1 MEVITV
7 TSQGQD
13 AAKFISNF
21 SNSIRLSDN
30 YEVGLLKIAHPP
42 TMNITNIN
50 NRMFIHNKE
59 KDAIAILKIPAGFYE
74 TTHDVVQAMEKSL
87 SNYNGTKDNYSGA
100 HQPIADQTS
109 RDVITSATIRY
120 GTRNT
125 TTADNARVVLEL
137 TDKKSFFLTKEEYQ
151 SLNILHFLDFRIGNL
166 ATRGLVVN
174 NYDLESIDQ
183 IGFVYSSIVS
193 NSLIDYRVS
202 RLLDTVVIK
211 SHKNGHHLFEVQNP
225 VFHEVSAA
233 SFIDISFEIRDVNGD
248 IIKFHGDL
256 PTILTLGIRKRQNL
270 SI

>member
-59 KDAIAILKIPAGFYE
+59 KDAIAILEIPAGFYE

-87 SNYNGTKDNYSGA
+87 SNYNVTKDNYSGA
-100 HQPIADQTS
+100 HQPIADQTP

-233 SFIDISFEIRDVNGD
+233 SFIDISFEIRDVNGESTCQQ
-248 IIKFHGDL
+248 F
-256 PTILTLGIRKRQNL
+256 
-270 SI
+270 

>member
-50 NRMFIHNKE
+50 NKMFIHNKE
-59 KDAIAILKIPAGFYE
+59 KDAIAILEIPAGFYE

-87 SNYNGTKDNYSGA
+87 SNYNVTRDDYSGA
-100 HQPIADQTS
+100 HQPIAVETP

-120 GTRNT
+120 GTRNA
-125 TTADNARVVLEL
+125 TTADNSRVVLEL